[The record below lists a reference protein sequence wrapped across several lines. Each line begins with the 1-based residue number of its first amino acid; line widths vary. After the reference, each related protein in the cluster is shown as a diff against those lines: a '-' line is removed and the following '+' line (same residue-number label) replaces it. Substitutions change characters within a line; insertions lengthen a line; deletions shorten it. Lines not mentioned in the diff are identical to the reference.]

1 MIDSLVHFLPFA
13 QQSRIGD
20 ELGLR
25 NGKGWESFCVLTL
38 HRPSNVDS
46 TEKFA
51 ALLGAMDAI
60 AQRAPI
66 VFPVHP
72 RTY

>member
-60 AQRAPI
+60 AQRVPI

-72 RTY
+72 RT